1 MLKSRIESL
10 LAGALLVTA
19 LSALPAQG
27 AQPEGMATPSLY
39 SRLGG
44 YDAIAAVVDDF
55 IGQLLGDAD
64 LGRFFTGHGQDSRL
78 RIRQLIVDQ
87 LCAATGGPCVY
98 IGRDMKT
105 SHQGLGITEAQWT
118 KSVGYLVKTLDK
130 FKVGQTEK
138 DELLA
143 ALTALKADIVEAP

>member
-1 MLKSRIESL
+1 MTLLSL
-10 LAGALLVTA
+10 TLTAAVLAA
-19 LSALPAQG
+19 PAAPQ
-27 AQPEGMATPSLY
+27 APAEAKAPTLY

-55 IGQLLGDAD
+55 IGQLLSDAD

-98 IGRDMKT
+98 IGRDMKA

-118 KSVGYLVKTLDK
+118 KSVGYLVKSLDK